1 MDTNQQEKEWL
12 AGLKKGD
19 KTAFKSIYNQYYKY
33 LVVTA
38 YNVLGDSDAARD
50 LAQDVFVEIWN
61 KRERINI
68 TSALKSYLRRAVV
81 NKTLN
86 RIKAGKRIDFNAPA
100 DLPESNVDQ
109 HGQDEHLHA
118 ADLEKTIHQAIANL
132 PERCR
137 IIFTL
142 CRLEKMPH
150 KKIAAEL
157 DISTKTVENQM
168 TRALMLLRKSLAPY
182 VEKGL
187 LVGLMVYW
195 CDGVTAAF
203 TRLLDIYIF

>member
-12 AGLKKGD
+12 AGLKNGD

-100 DLPESNVDQ
+100 DLPESNTDQ
-109 HGQDEHLHA
+109 YGQDEHLHA
-118 ADLEKTIHQAIANL
+118 ADLEKTIHQAIAKL

-187 LVGLMVYW
+187 LVGLLVYQFFGVMV
-195 CDGVTAAF
+195 
-203 TRLLDIYIF
+203 